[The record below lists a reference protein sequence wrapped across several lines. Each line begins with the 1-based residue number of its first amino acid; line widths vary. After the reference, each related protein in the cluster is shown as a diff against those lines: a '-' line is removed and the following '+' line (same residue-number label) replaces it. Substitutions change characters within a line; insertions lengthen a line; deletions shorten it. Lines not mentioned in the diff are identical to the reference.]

1 MAHGA
6 GRRRGDVG
14 GSTRRRETAASG
26 EETERGG
33 RDARARRA
41 GMACGA
47 KGDGAAGRGWATAH
61 RDGTQGPWAR
71 GETAERVPVID

>member
-1 MAHGA
+1 MVRGE
-6 GRRRGDVG
+6 RRGDVG

-47 KGDGAAGRGWATAH
+47 KGDGAAGMGGATAH
-61 RDGTQGPWAR
+61 KGR
-71 GETAERVPVID
+71 GREVKPLNVSR

>member
-33 RDARARRA
+33 RDARASRA
-41 GMACGA
+41 GMGSGA
-47 KGDGAAGRGWATAH
+47 TGNGAEGRGATPQK
-61 RDGTQGPWAR
+61 GR
-71 GETAERVPVID
+71 GREVKPLNASR